1 MIMRRRTLLVAMVA
15 GLVPTL
21 ATGQGRRPRLAIL
34 SPASRIGSGDPG
46 AVYGPFTAALA
57 ALGWVREHNV
67 DIVERFADFANDRL
81 PGLAAEL
88 VSLLPDVIF
97 TNTSP
102 GAYAAAAATPTIPIV
117 VGPAGEAALA
127 KLAGNFARPSGNV
140 TGIITTLALGQ
151 HEKCIELLHTVMP
164 ALTRVAVI
172 INPHGSKDSLDL
184 TDALQVTFRSR
195 GLTLVRVDARG
206 ADEIDAAFAQM
217 ADEQVAAIHV
227 PDDVAVVGHG
237 PSRRRIIELALARRL
252 PVTST
257 FQPFAADGGLAAFGA
272 DIPALARRAAAYVDK
287 ILKGA
292 APANLPVERPTVFK
306 LAVNLKTARVL
317 GLTLPPDILLR
328 ADEVIE

>member
-1 MIMRRRTLLVAMVA
+1 MILRRRTLLVAMVA

-34 SPASRIGSGDPG
+34 SPTSRIGDPST
-46 AVYGPFTAALA
+46 VYGAFSTALA
-57 ALGWVREHNV
+57 ALGWVRERNV
-67 DIVERFADFANDRL
+67 DIVERFADFAAERL
-81 PGLAAEL
+81 PALAAEL
-88 VSLLPDVIF
+88 VSLQPDVIF
-97 TNTSP
+97 TYTNA
-102 GAYAAAAATPTIPIV
+102 GAYAAAAATPTIPCI
-117 VGPAGEAALA
+117 VGPASEAAFAELA
-127 KLAGNFARPSGNV
+127 HNFARPTGNV
-140 TGIITTLALGQ
+140 TGITLLSWGQ
-151 HEKCIELLHTVMP
+151 DEKCIELLHTLMP

-172 INPHGSKDSLDL
+172 INPLNTGFKDLI
-184 TDALQVTFRSR
+184 DALQKTFGPR
-195 GLTLVRVDARG
+195 GLTFVRVDAQG
-206 ADEIDAAFAQM
+206 AADIDAAFARI
-217 ADEQVAAIHV
+217 ADARVAAIHV
-227 PDDVAVVGHG
+227 AEDAAVAGHA
-237 PSRRRIIELALARRL
+237 PSRQRIIELALARRL

-257 FQPFAADGGLAAFGA
+257 HQRFAADGGLAAFRA